1 MKQSKVLLFFLSVF
15 LMLFIVWLVYPVKG
29 VQVGDLKLRFPS
41 YQAYLADLQDSTED
55 VNVDSVL
62 LAVQKSYEMVEGSTD
77 TLRYYYDY
85 ITSNPNRICLPE
97 DDYTFFDSLFVEMA
111 AAADSGRT
119 VRILHYGDSQLEM
132 DRISAVLRQD
142 LQERFG
148 GSGPG
153 MVPMIQRIPTV
164 SLSQN
169 ASGSLTRYAMVG
181 DSLTRKASHKRYGP
195 LTQFTDVSGNGTFTF
210 TRTKNRYSQEL
221 VKSISKVSVLLGQNS
236 AGFEMALK
244 CDTLPVRKTVIDS
257 AKAEVSMVTWEL
269 PCDVEKGT
277 ISFSGNA
284 EIYGIMLD
292 GKGGVTVDNV
302 ALRGCAGF
310 IFSSIN
316 RQVMKESFDKTD
328 TRLIILQ
335 FGGNAMPGIAS
346 KKAISSYVRKIV
358 MQFDYFKEVA
368 PEARLMFIGP
378 ADMCKSVDGNLITWP
393 LLPQLNDSLKVNCLK
408 NGVAY
413 WDTFNVMGGP
423 GSMRKWVSH
432 NPALAGPDHIHF
444 THKGALEIGNALAK
458 SFILYHDFY
467 KLRQELSDEAV
478 GIYLRDLRDSLNPR
492 PAVPDTLTKTEL

>member
-1 MKQSKVLLFFLSVF
+1 MKLHKVLLFLLSVF
-15 LMLFIVWLVYPVKG
+15 LILFAVWFVYPAKG
-29 VQVGDLKLRFPS
+29 VQVGGLKLRFPS
-41 YQAYLADLQDSTED
+41 YQAYLADLQDSTAD

-62 LAVQKSYEMVEGSTD
+62 LAVQKGYEMVEGSSD

-97 DDYTFFDSLFVEMA
+97 DDYTFFDSLFVDMA
-111 AAADSGRT
+111 TAVDSGRT

-164 SLSQN
+164 SLSQS
-169 ASGSLTRYAMVG
+169 ASGNLTRYAMVG
-181 DSLTRKASHKRYGP
+181 DSLTKKASHKRYGP
-195 LTQFTDVSGNGTFTF
+195 LTQFTEVSGNGTFTF
-210 TRTKNRYSQEL
+210 NRTKNRYSQEL
-221 VKSISKVSVLLGQNS
+221 VKSVSNISVLLGQNS
-236 AGFEMALK
+236 AGFGMTLK
-244 CDTLPVRKTVIDS
+244 CDTLPERKAVLDS
-257 AKAEVSMVTWEL
+257 AKEGVSMVSFEM
-269 PCDVEKGT
+269 PCDVERGT
-277 ISFSGNA
+277 LKFSGNA
-284 EIYGIMLD
+284 EIYGIVLD
-292 GKGGVTVDNV
+292 GKGGVAVDNV

-316 RQVMKESFDKTD
+316 RRVMKESFARTD

-346 KKAISSYVRKIV
+346 KKAISNYVRKIV

-393 LLPQLNDSLKVNCLK
+393 LLAQLNDSLKVNSLK

-413 WDTFNVMGGP
+413 WDTFSVMGGP
-423 GSMRKWVSH
+423 GSMKQWVNH
-432 NPALAGPDHIHF
+432 KPALAGPDHIHF
-444 THKGALEIGNALAK
+444 THQGALEIGNALAK
-458 SFILYHDFY
+458 SFLLYHDFY
-467 KLRQELSDEAV
+467 KLRQELTDEAV

-492 PAVPDTLTKTEL
+492 PAVCDTLIDKEL